1 MCYRVLKTLEP
12 REHVRTC
19 KSTITNVRNYLKLD
33 RETQTT
39 FYLDIKVN
47 MFLTKLRVRKQSK
60 ENLENLAQ
68 SSIKLE
74 LVWEKEFKLF
84 LIKDRHHDRCA
95 SLN

>member
-1 MCYRVLKTLEP
+1 MKLKPL
-12 REHVRTC
+12 
-19 KSTITNVRNYLKLD
+19 S
-33 RETQTT
+33 
-39 FYLDIKVN
+39 YLDIKVN
-47 MFLTKLRVRKQSK
+47 MFITKLRVRKQSK

-84 LIKDRHHDRCA
+84 LINDHHHDRCA